1 MKKIRLVLSIVM
13 VLYVLVAC
21 GASAQNEVK
30 HYTVE
35 AKGVWFDTLEEMENY
50 SELIVRVKR
59 LDQEEAMITTV
70 NGRMVSGFTF
80 SQVEIKEIYQ
90 DTAERYSIGDTITI
104 LENEVYDEKENIVYH
119 IGGYN
124 MMEVG
129 KEYLL
134 FLDYSITNGME
145 YYVASGVELGTI
157 SLESDNRQRTY
168 ANQLGE
174 EIGDYSVF
182 QDMWE
187 EALEKYI
194 K

>member
-1 MKKIRLVLSIVM
+1 MKKVRLVLGITM
-13 VLYVLVAC
+13 LLCVLTAC
-21 GASAQNEVK
+21 GSTAQNETQ

-35 AKGVWFDTLEEMENY
+35 AKTVSFDTLEEMEEY
-50 SELIVRVKR
+50 SELIVRVER
-59 LDQEEAMITTV
+59 LDKEEAVINTV
-70 NGRMVSGFTF
+70 NGRMTLGFTF

-90 DTAERYSIGDTITI
+90 DTDEKYSIGDTITI
-104 LENEVYDEKENIVYH
+104 LENEVYDEKENITYH
-119 IGGYN
+119 IAGYN

-134 FLDYSITNGME
+134 FLDYGETNGTQ
-145 YYVASGVELGTI
+145 YYVSSGVNFGTI
-157 SLESDNRQRTY
+157 SLETDNRQRTY
-168 ANQLGE
+168 VNQDGE
-174 EIGDYSVF
+174 ETGDYSAF